1 METMD
6 SRIEL
11 IVNRIQKIY
20 FIIVCSLAI
29 AVFFNGIESASE
41 VMVKPDYKETLQ
53 GLLSLIM
60 NSLIYFGL
68 RFRNQ
73 WVIPLILISA
83 SYLLIMSMLSFIQ
96 PADNALMLASKIII
110 ATVVLFCAYQIYFF
124 QKREVK
130 SYFRTKGVAIF

>member
-1 METMD
+1 MEIVE

-11 IVNRIQKIY
+11 IVKRIQKVY
-20 FIIVCSLAI
+20 FIIVCSLTI
-29 AVFFNGIESASE
+29 AVFFNGIEAASE
-41 VMVKPDYKETLQ
+41 VMIKADYKETLQ

-73 WVIPLILISA
+73 WVIPLILINA
-83 SYLLIMSMLSFIQ
+83 SFLLIMSLLSFIQ
-96 PADNALMLASKIII
+96 PAGNVLMLASKIVI
-110 ATVVLFCAYQIYFF
+110 AAVVLFCAYQIYFF

-130 SYFRTKGVAIF
+130 NYFGTKGVAIF